1 MKTKEQMSYT
11 ELKAMSER
19 ANQNLYSFINK
30 DGHSFFRVWA
40 KTEEEARELYRKE
53 DGFYKFFAVDVIG

>member
-1 MKTKEQMSYT
+1 MRKEQMSYVA
-11 ELKAMSER
+11 EKAMSER

-40 KTEEEARELYRKE
+40 KTEEEARELYKKE
-53 DGFYKFFAVDVIG
+53 DGFYRFYKVEIIG

>member
-1 MKTKEQMSYT
+1 MKTKEQMNYT

-53 DGFYKFFAVDVIG
+53 DGFYRFFTICIIG